1 MDFDG
6 KFLDVTKVILSV
18 YYVILAFFCTNFR
31 KEGALWMNI

>member
-6 KFLDVTKVILSV
+6 KFFGCNQSYSISLLCYTR
-18 YYVILAFFCTNFR
+18 FFCTNFR

>member
-18 YYVILAFFCTNFR
+18 HYVILAFFVQILER
-31 KEGALWMNI
+31 REPYG